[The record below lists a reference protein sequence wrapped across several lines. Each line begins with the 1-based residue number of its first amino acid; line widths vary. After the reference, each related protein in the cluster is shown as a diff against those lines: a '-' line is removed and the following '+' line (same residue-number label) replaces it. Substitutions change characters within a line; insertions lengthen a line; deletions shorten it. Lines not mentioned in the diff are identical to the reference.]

1 MPRFFILHP
10 IVSIVISIFMV
21 LLGLV
26 AMVQLPIAQ
35 YPSIAPP
42 EVQLLANYVGADAL
56 TVEQSVATPIEQQM
70 SGVDNMLYMTSINSS
85 NGSLRLA
92 VDFDVKTEPNTDMIL
107 MQMRYTQAESQVPA
121 DVRNY
126 GITIRKGTSSPLA
139 LFSLYSP
146 DNTYDPL
153 FLASYAQINLYD
165 PLARLSG
172 VGQVNIFGSGQYAMR
187 FWVRPDTLAKLNIT
201 VSEIINALQGQNTVN
216 PSGQIGAEPAPAGQ
230 EFTYT
235 VRSQGRLISSE
246 QFDNIVIR
254 ANPDGSIVRMK
265 DVARAE
271 LGAQNYTQRG
281 RMNGDNAAL
290 IAVYQLPGSN
300 AIETVNR
307 AKALMEEL
315 KTRFPDDMDY
325 AVSLD
330 TTKAV
335 TEGINEIVKTLYEA
349 IALVACVV
357 FLFLQGWRATL
368 IPLLAVPVSLIGTF
382 ILFPILGF
390 SINTLSL
397 LGLVL
402 AIGLVVD
409 DAIVVVEAVERNI
422 EHGMSPRAAALRAME
437 QVTGPIIATT
447 LILGAVFIPTAFIP
461 GITGRMY
468 QQFAI
473 TISVSVFISGFNAL
487 SLSPA
492 LAAMLLR
499 PRVESNSPVGR
510 FFSGFNR
517 WFERMTDGYVGTCR
531 FFIRKFLI
539 ALLLLGVFAASGGF
553 LGSILPT
560 SFVPEEDQGYFYLN
574 VQLPPAASIQ
584 RTDEVS
590 RSINEILRQTPGVKS
605 FNTVIGF
612 SLLSTATTTY
622 NALYFVMLKPW
633 EERDPQGL
641 TAKKLMRDLNRRFAR
656 MPEAQV
662 FAFSPPAIPGIGTAG
677 GITFMLEDRAGQD
690 VNFLAENTKAFIEA
704 ARQRPEFATVN
715 TIFIPSVPQFY
726 MDVNH
731 DQVLKQGIDLPSV
744 YKTLQ
749 VYMGGAFVNYF
760 NRFGRTWQVYV
771 QADGEFR
778 GDTDEIA
785 QFYVRNND
793 GKSVPMS
800 ALVDIKKTFGPEF
813 TQRYNG
819 YRSAQLNISL
829 APGYSSGQGMAALE
843 QVFAETMPRGMGY
856 DYMGMSLQEKLASQ
870 GISPT
875 LVFAFSVL
883 MAFLILAAQYE
894 SWVLPISVM
903 MGTPVA
909 MFGAFAALGAMGL
922 DNDVFAQIGLVTLI
936 GLAAKNAILIVEYAR
951 VEQKNGKPVIDAA
964 LLAAKA
970 RLRPILMTAFTFLL
984 GVMPLAIASG
994 AGAEQRRILGVTLI
1008 GGTLAASF
1016 IGIFL
1021 IPASYYVIEKW
1032 LRREK
1037 ASDETPD

>member
-42 EVQLLANYVGADAL
+42 EIQLLANYVGADAL
-56 TVEQSVATPIEQQM
+56 TVEQAVATPIEQLM
-70 SGVDNMLYMTSINSS
+70 SGVDNMLYMTSINSG
-85 NGSLRLA
+85 NGSLRMA
-92 VDFDVKTEPNTDMIL
+92 VDFDVKTEPNIDMIL
-107 MQMRYTQAESQVPA
+107 AQMRYTQAEPLLPA
-121 DVRNY
+121 DVRNF
-126 GITIRKGTSSPLA
+126 GVTIRKGTSSPLA
-139 LFSLYSP
+139 IFALHSP
-146 DNTYDPL
+146 KGTYNPL

-165 PLARLSG
+165 PLARLPG
-172 VGQVNIFGSGQYAMR
+172 VGQVNVFGSGQYAMR

-201 VSEIINALQGQNTVN
+201 VSEIMTALQTQNTIN

-235 VRSQGRLISSE
+235 VRTQGRLISSE
-246 QFDNIVIR
+246 QFDNIIVR

-281 RMNGDNAAL
+281 RMNDDNAAL
-290 IAVYQLPGSN
+290 IFIYQLPGSN
-300 AIETVNR
+300 AIETVNK

-315 KTRFPDDMDY
+315 KKRYPDDMDY
-325 AVSLD
+325 VISLD

-349 IALVACVV
+349 IFLVACVV

-382 ILFPILGF
+382 MLFPFFGF

-422 EHGMSPRAAALRAME
+422 EHGMSPRAAALKAME

-492 LAAMLLR
+492 LAAMLLK
-499 PRVESNSPVGR
+499 PRVESKGVAGR
-510 FFSGFNR
+510 FFAGFNR
-517 WFERMTDGYVGTCR
+517 GFEHMTNGYIHSCR
-531 FFIRKFLI
+531 FLIRKVLI
-539 ALLLLGVFAASGGF
+539 ALLLLGLFAAAGGF
-553 LGSILPT
+553 LGSTLPA

-584 RTDEVS
+584 RTDAVCL
-590 RSINEILRQTPGVKS
+590 SINEILKQTPGVKS

-622 NALYFVMLKPW
+622 NALYTVLLEPW
-633 EERDPQGL
+633 DERDPQGL
-641 TAKKLMRDLNRRFAR
+641 TAKKLTRDLNRRFAQIA
-656 MPEAQV
+656 EAQV
-662 FAFSPPAIPGIGTAG
+662 FAFSPPAIPGVGTAG
-677 GITFMLEDRAGQD
+677 GITFVLEDRTGQD
-690 VNFLAENTKAFIEA
+690 VNYLADNTKAFMEA
-704 ARQRPEFATVN
+704 ARKRPEFSSVN
-715 TIFIPSVPQFY
+715 TILIPSVPQFY
-726 MDVNH
+726 ADVNR
-731 DQVLKQGIDLPSV
+731 DQVLKQGIDLASV
-744 YKTLQ
+744 YRTLQ

-771 QADGEFR
+771 QADGAFR

-785 QFYVRNND
+785 QFYVRNNE
-793 GKSVPMS
+793 GTPVPMS
-800 ALVDIKKTFGPEF
+800 ALVDMKKSYGPEF

-829 APGYSSGQGMAALE
+829 AQGYSSGQGMAALE
-843 QVFAETMPRGMGY
+843 AVFAQTMPRGMGY
-856 DYMGMSLQEKLASQ
+856 DYMGMSLQEKLAAE
-870 GISPT
+870 GVSPA

-909 MFGAFAALGAMGL
+909 IFGAYAALGVMGL

-936 GLAAKNAILIVEYAR
+936 GLAAKNAILIIEYAR
-951 VEQKNGKPVIDAA
+951 VEQKNGKPIIDAA
-964 LLAAKA
+964 LTAAKV

-984 GVMPLAIASG
+984 GVMPLALATG
-994 AGAEQRRILGVTLI
+994 AGAQQRQILGVTLI

-1021 IPASYYVIEKW
+1021 IPASYFFIEKW
-1032 LRREK
+1032 LHRDNSREG
-1037 ASDETPD
+1037 TPD

>member
-10 IVSIVISIFMV
+10 TVSIVISIFMV
-21 LLGLV
+21 LLGLI
-26 AMVQLPIAQ
+26 AMVQLPVAQ

-56 TVEQSVATPIEQQM
+56 AVEQAVATPIEQQM
-70 SGVDNMLYMTSINSS
+70 SGVDNMLYMTSINSG
-85 NGSLRLA
+85 NGSIRLA
-92 VDFDVKTEPNTDMIL
+92 VDFDVKTDPNTDMIL
-107 MQMRYTQAESQVPA
+107 MQIRYSQAEAQVPI

-126 GITIRKGTSSPLA
+126 GVTIRKGTSSPLA
-139 LFSLYSP
+139 LFALFSP
-146 DNTYDPL
+146 KSTYDPL

-165 PLARLSG
+165 PLARLPG
-172 VGQVNIFGSGQYAMR
+172 IGQVNVFGSGQYAMR

-201 VSEIINALQGQNTVN
+201 VNDIITALQAQNTVN
-216 PSGQIGAEPAPAGQ
+216 PSGQIGAEPAPPGQ

-246 QFDNIVIR
+246 QFENIIIR
-254 ANPDGSIVRMK
+254 ANPDGSIVRMR

-271 LGAQNYTQRG
+271 LGAQYYTQRG
-281 RMNGDNAAL
+281 RMNGGNAAI
-290 IAVYQLPGSN
+290 IAIYQLPGSN

-307 AKALMEEL
+307 AKALMEDL
-315 KTRFPDDMDY
+315 KTRFPEDIDY
-325 AVSLD
+325 VVSLD

-335 TEGINEIVKTLYEA
+335 TQGIKEIVKTLYEA
-349 IALVACVV
+349 VILVACVV
-357 FLFLQGWRATL
+357 FVFLQGWRATL

-382 ILFPILGF
+382 MFFPFFGF

-437 QVTGPIIATT
+437 QVTGPIVATT
-447 LILGAVFIPTAFIP
+447 LILGAVFIPAAFIP

-492 LAAMLLR
+492 LAALLLK
-499 PRVESNSPVGR
+499 PRDEPKSVIGR
-510 FFSGFNR
+510 FFAAFNR
-517 WFERMTDGYVGTCR
+517 WFERMTVRYIGACR
-531 FFIRKFLI
+531 FFIRKFAI
-539 ALLLLGVFAASGGF
+539 ALLLLGLLAASGSF
-553 LGSILPT
+553 LGGVLPA
-560 SFVPEEDQGYFYLN
+560 SFIPEEDQGYFYIN

-584 RTDEVS
+584 RTDEVT
-590 RSINEILRQTPGVKS
+590 RRVDEILKQTPGIER
-605 FNTVIGF
+605 FNLTIGF

-622 NALYFVMLKPW
+622 SAFYFVTLKPW
-633 EERDPQGL
+633 DERDPQGL
-641 TAKKLMRDLNRRFAR
+641 TAKKMMQDLNRRFAQ

-662 FAFSPPAIPGIGTAG
+662 FTFSPPAIPGVGTAG
-677 GITFMLEDRAGQD
+677 GITFVLEDKAGQD
-690 VNFLAENTKAFIEA
+690 VGFLAENTRTFMEA
-704 ARQRPEFATVN
+704 ARKRSEFSSVN
-715 TIFIPSVPQFY
+715 TIFIPSVPQFFA
-726 MDVNH
+726 DVNR
-731 DQVLKQGIDLPSV
+731 DQVLKQGIDLASV

-771 QADGEFR
+771 QADGAFR

-785 QFYVRNND
+785 QFYVRNSE
-793 GKSVPMS
+793 GKPVPMS
-800 ALVDIKKTFGPEF
+800 ALVEMKRSNGPEF

-856 DYMGMSLQEKLASQ
+856 DYMGMSFQEKLAAK
-870 GISPT
+870 GVSPS
-875 LVFAFSVL
+875 LVFAFSIL

-894 SWVLPISVM
+894 SWALPVSVM

-909 MFGAFAALGAMGL
+909 MFGAFAALGVMGL
-922 DNDVFAQIGLVTLI
+922 ENDVFAQIGLVTLI

-951 VEQKNGKPVIDAA
+951 VEQKNGKSVVDAA
-964 LLAAKA
+964 LTAAKV

-984 GVMPLAIASG
+984 GVLPLALASG
-994 AGAEQRRILGVTLI
+994 AGAQQRQILGVTLI

-1016 IGIFL
+1016 IGILL
-1021 IPASYYVIEKW
+1021 IPASYYVVETW
-1032 LRREK
+1032 LVGSK
-1037 ASDETPD
+1037 ARDRAPD